1 MNAHV
6 SPPSSLS
13 LFPSLSLSP
22 LSLSLSL
29 STYIYISIRLYLTC
43 CVPSFNSV
51 IILTWYARR
60 AVVPPPHP
68 PILMMLVGAS
78 GPRSKKTKT
87 TKKHAVWFNIDIRG
101 RGGKLQPK
109 GAQGKYQVK
118 YIRWWQD
125 FYIVFLRSH
134 YDGKEAA

>member
-1 MNAHV
+1 MHM
-6 SPPSSLS
+6 SL
-13 LFPSLSLSP
+13 LPP
-22 LSLSLSL
+22 LSLSFPPSLFLPSLCLSL
-29 STYIYISIRLYLTC
+29 SLYIYINPSLSDVLCPFLQQCDNLNLVCSSC
-43 CVPSFNSV
+43 C
-51 IILTWYARR
+51 R
-60 AVVPPPHP
+60 APPHP

-78 GPRSKKTKT
+78 GPRSKKTTT